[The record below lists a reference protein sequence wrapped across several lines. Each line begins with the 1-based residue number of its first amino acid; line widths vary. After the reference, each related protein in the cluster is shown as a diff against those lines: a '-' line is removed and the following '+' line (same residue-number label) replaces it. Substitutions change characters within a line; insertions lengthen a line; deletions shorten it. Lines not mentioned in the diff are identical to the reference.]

1 MPPNTVTV
9 TRPSPWGNPYV
20 VGPHGTHDHVV
31 ELHKQLLVNGVIVDD
46 WGRVFEE
53 TQRNYRDF
61 VCQNISSL
69 KGKDLACW
77 CRLEESCHADILI
90 ELANLSGP

>member
-31 ELHKQLLVNGVIVDD
+31 VLHRDLLTKGIVVDD
-46 WGRVFEE
+46 WGREFESV
-53 TQRNYRDF
+53 QRDYRAF
-61 VCQNISSL
+61 VCEHISEL
-69 KGKDLACW
+69 RGKNLACW
-77 CRLEESCHADILI
+77 CGPDETCHADILI
-90 ELANLSGP
+90 DLANQ